1 MVLIAKNY
9 SAVTVLST
17 SLLNALYILSYL
29 ISITIIEVS
38 TNIMSFLQIRKH
50 TSDIG

>member
-17 SLLNALYILSYL
+17 SLNALYILSYL